1 MSEKN
6 YKNLAHHESFFV
18 REETPPKVCVE
29 CAICKNGIKF
39 CGIPVFPICE
49 NCRKILGEM
58 VASHKSNWG
67 K

>member
-6 YKNLAHHESFFV
+6 YKNLESNGSLFV
-18 REETPPKVCVE
+18 CEETPPIVYVE
-29 CAICKNGIKF
+29 CAICKNGIEF
-39 CGIPVFPICE
+39 RGITVFPICE